1 MFGLGFQ
8 EMVVIAVLVLMF
20 FPADDLPE
28 LMRTAGRWYA
38 RMRRASDELRRAF
51 NAEVARAESEYR
63 LDELRSRREAAARAR
78 QDAASAQDGP
88 PAQAG
93 GPEPEAAAPFAPS
106 SGAGAVTSSLT
117 DPRLRGGVPLDQRD
131 EDDGVLPLDAAPRAL
146 PPDAAPGPRG
156 SAPVSPPAAPATS
169 AAPAATDA
177 PSATGES

>member
-1 MFGLGFQ
+1 VRVFGLGFQ

-63 LDELRSRREAAARAR
+63 LEELRTRREAAARAR
-78 QDAASAQDGP
+78 QDAAAVEDGA
-88 PAQAG
+88 PALAG
-93 GPEPEAAAPFAPS
+93 VGAEAAGPFAPA
-106 SGAGAVTSSLT
+106 SGAGAVPSSPT

-131 EDDGVLPLDAAPRAL
+131 EDDGNLPLDAAPRAL
-146 PPDAAPGPRG
+146 PADAAPRARG
-156 SAPVSPPAAPATS
+156 VAPVSTS
-169 AAPAATDA
+169 AAPAAPAATEA
-177 PSATGES
+177 PSAPREP